1 MLNDESYGSSFSFIL
16 RLCMK
21 KIVFTSF
28 TIVSLFVFLEVSLF
42 SYNYNQNSQNYQ
54 YNQSSPYNQNSSD
67 PSRFAYP
74 NRTDREKLLTLQ
86 IEKALLDDVLIAP
99 YASSIQ
105 VYTIGHEV
113 TLTGLINS
121 DRIKLRAENKA
132 KNTLGVQKV
141 INNINVE
148 KTK

>member
-1 MLNDESYGSSFSFIL
+1 MKKFVLTSFIF
-16 RLCMK
+16 
-21 KIVFTSF
+21 VFQFS
-28 TIVSLFVFLEVSLF
+28 FLEVSLF
-42 SYNYNQNSQNYQ
+42 SYVYNQNSQYYQ
-54 YNQSSPYNQNSSD
+54 YNQPSPYNQNSSD

-74 NRTDREKLLTLQ
+74 NRTDAEKLLTLKV
-86 IEKALLDDVLIAP
+86 EKAFFDDVLIAP

-113 TLTGLINS
+113 TLTGLIDS
-121 DRIKLRAENKA
+121 DRIKLRAETKA

-141 INNINVE
+141 INNIYVE

>member
-1 MLNDESYGSSFSFIL
+1 
-16 RLCMK
+16 MK
-21 KIVFTSF
+21 KVVFTSF
-28 TIVSLFVFLEVSLF
+28 IFVFQFIFLEVSLF
-42 SYNYNQNSQNYQ
+42 SYNYNQNSQYYQ
-54 YNQSSPYNQNSSD
+54 YNQPSPYNQNSSD

-74 NRTDREKLLTLQ
+74 NRTDQEKLLTLQ
-86 IEKALLDDVLIAP
+86 IEQAFLNDVLIAP

-105 VYTIGHEV
+105 VFTIGHEV

-121 DRIKLRAENKA
+121 DRIKLRAESKA

-141 INNINVE
+141 INNIYVE